1 MINKSKKQLLEEII
15 QLKELLKE
23 RTKELE
29 SFSYSISHDLRAPL
43 RAIIGFG
50 EIINERYGDALNQ
63 EGRRYLNNII
73 ESGSQMGQLIE
84 DLLKYSRLG
93 HRSVQKIPIPLEKIF
108 KHVIGNLQGRIDEC
122 GGKVE
127 IPEKM
132 PVVMAGK
139 TLLIQILTNLIENA
153 VIYREPD
160 IPLKIT
166 VKCEENNG
174 WVIIGIADN
183 GIGIAPEFQK
193 KIFNV
198 FQRLHSESEYP
209 GTGIGLAI
217 VKKSIEIMGGE
228 VWVESSLGKGSAF
241 YIKLRSAKKY

>member
-1 MINKSKKQLLEEII
+1 MINKSKKQLLEEIV

-29 SFSYSISHDLRAPL
+29 SFSYSVSHDLRAPL

-50 EIINERYGDALNQ
+50 EIINERYSDALNK

-73 ESGSQMGQLIE
+73 KSGSQMGQLIE

-93 HRSVQKIPIPLEKIF
+93 HKSVQNIPIPLEKIF
-108 KHVIGNLQGRIDEC
+108 RHVIGNLKGKTDEC
-122 GGKVE
+122 GGAVE
-127 IPEKM
+127 IPVEM

-139 TLLIQILTNLIENA
+139 TLLIQILTDLIENA
-153 VIYREPD
+153 LIYRKKD
-160 IPLKIT
+160 TPLRIQ
-166 VKCEENNG
+166 VSCEEKNG
-174 WVIIGIADN
+174 WVTIGIADN

-198 FQRLHSESEYP
+198 FQRLHSESDYP

-217 VKKSIEIMGGE
+217 VKKSVEIMGGE
-228 VWVESSLGKGSAF
+228 VRVESSPGKGSTF
-241 YIKLRSAKKY
+241 YIKLRSAEN

>member
-1 MINKSKKQLLEEII
+1 
-15 QLKELLKE
+15 
-23 RTKELE
+23 
-29 SFSYSISHDLRAPL
+29 
-43 RAIIGFG
+43 
-50 EIINERYGDALNQ
+50 
-63 EGRRYLNNII
+63 
-73 ESGSQMGQLIE
+73 
-84 DLLKYSRLG
+84 

-108 KHVIGNLQGRIDEC
+108 KHVIGNLKGRIDEC

-153 VIYREPD
+153 VTYREPD